1 MNASALEAILY
12 LAIQAPDN
20 YLAIQS
26 FYCLLSNQFT
36 IEFFWRNIDISRRQ
50 AYIALL
56 RVAQLAVIVY
66 NYCYEPMGLVPS
78 LR

>member
-26 FYCLLSNQFT
+26 FYCLLSNQLT
-36 IEFFWRNIDISRRQ
+36 NEFFWRNIDILVGDEHVLYSCEW
-50 AYIALL
+50 YSLL
-56 RVAQLAVIVY
+56 LLCTIIVMSQWAWF
-66 NYCYEPMGLVPS
+66 PH
-78 LR
+78 